1 MVISQRTL
9 KVKSSLQQEVVA
21 DQLRKQ
27 RIKAEFSQD
36 ELAKLA
42 GIDRKTIQLRK
53 QRIKAEFSQD
63 ELAKLAGIDRKT
75 INRIENGH
83 FSPTLDTITRLCVV
97 LKITPGN
104 LLGSGRSTRK

>member
-1 MVISQRTL
+1 MAISQRTL

-27 RIKAEFSQD
+27 RIKAE
-36 ELAKLA
+36 L
-42 GIDRKTIQLRK
+42 
-53 QRIKAEFSQD
+53 SQD

>member
-9 KVKSSLQQEVVA
+9 KVKSSLQQVVVA
-21 DQLRKQ
+21 D
-27 RIKAEFSQD
+27 
-36 ELAKLA
+36 
-42 GIDRKTIQLRK
+42 QLRK

>member
-42 GIDRKTIQLRK
+42 GIDRKTI
-53 QRIKAEFSQD
+53 
-63 ELAKLAGIDRKT
+63 
-75 INRIENGH
+75 NRIENGH
-83 FSPTLDTITRLCVV
+83 FSPTLDTITRLFVV

>member
-27 RIKAEFSQD
+27 RIKAE
-36 ELAKLA
+36 L
-42 GIDRKTIQLRK
+42 
-53 QRIKAEFSQD
+53 SQD

>member
-1 MVISQRTL
+1 MVTSQRTL

-21 DQLRKQ
+21 D
-27 RIKAEFSQD
+27 
-36 ELAKLA
+36 
-42 GIDRKTIQLRK
+42 QLRK